1 MIERTFLIAKGIGKG
16 KESRLWSSG
25 INTWNDFMESNDIPG
40 VKDSK
45 KAEYDLLFAETYDL
59 LDDRDCYG
67 LGEMLPPGEQ
77 WRLYGRFHDDVAYLD
92 IETDGLERDSTVPV
106 VTIHKKDDTTTL
118 TCEKDLDAG
127 SLSDALDGVKMLVTF
142 NGRCFDVPVLK
153 NSFPTVDFDMPHFD
167 LRFGCRKA
175 GLPGGLK
182 KVEVELGLKRDDDIS
197 DIDGEEA
204 VRLWK
209 SWKKNGDSRALE
221 LLTEYNRADTV
232 NLVNVA
238 EETYDRLVRQHGF

>member
-1 MIERTFLIAKGIGKG
+1 M
-16 KESRLWSSG
+16 
-25 INTWNDFMESNDIPG
+25 
-40 VKDSK
+40 
-45 KAEYDLLFAETYDL
+45 
-59 LDDRDCYG
+59 
-67 LGEMLPPGEQ
+67 
-77 WRLYGRFHDDVAYLD
+77 
-92 IETDGLERDSTVPV
+92 
-106 VTIHKKDDTTTL
+106 
-118 TCEKDLDAG
+118 
-127 SLSDALDGVKMLVTF
+127 
-142 NGRCFDVPVLK
+142 K